1 MPKRVCWRGKSNWSA
16 EISMTLA
23 RLLRVS
29 LCFTMIQLLLLALW
43 TKLRWHIGKLAKPT
57 KQIGSPG
64 SCTKDSQIT
73 QAVRSTFLCVG
84 DRASVVGGD
93 FFRGPAEC
101 ARSTKTVANAQPI
114 SVQLHL

>member
-1 MPKRVCWRGKSNWSA
+1 MPKRVCWRAKSNWSA

-57 KQIGSPG
+57 KQIGWPG
-64 SCTKDSQIT
+64 SCMKDTQIT
-73 QAVRSTFLCVG
+73 RAVRSRLLCAGAALLWDAAHPSLVG
-84 DRASVVGGD
+84 
-93 FFRGPAEC
+93 
-101 ARSTKTVANAQPI
+101 
-114 SVQLHL
+114 

>member
-16 EISMTLA
+16 EISLTLA

-29 LCFTMIQLLLLALW
+29 RCFTMIQLLLLALW

-64 SCTKDSQIT
+64 SCTKDTQIT
-73 QAVRSTFLCVG
+73 QAVRSTLLRVG
-84 DRASVVGGD
+84 DRASVGGGE
-93 FFRGPAEC
+93 FLPGPDEWAGSP
-101 ARSTKTVANAQPI
+101 STV
-114 SVQLHL
+114 